1 MPVVASVVSP
11 TSCCSINLPQAS
23 LINMAFRI
31 VAVFS
36 VLVVLAQGSQ
46 LPSAGQVSAVGSRNS
61 GVASSGYGGISAA
74 SPGRYRPVSGL
85 QPQRPVT
92 AHGSVVPAPAAA
104 TTRRVSGSRNPAL
117 PVAAPRQ
124 QASGSYQRAA
134 AGPAIAGRPRL
145 TAAPVSP
152 IRQPQVASG
161 NVHKNRNQKP
171 Y

>member
-1 MPVVASVVSP
+1 
-11 TSCCSINLPQAS
+11 
-23 LINMAFRI
+23 MAFRI
-31 VAVFS
+31 VAVLS
-36 VLVVLAQGSQ
+36 VLVVLAQGSP
-46 LPSAGQVSAVGSRNS
+46 LPSAGQVSTVGSRNS

-74 SPGRYRPVSGL
+74 SPGRYRPVSGSAGP

-92 AHGSVVPAPAAA
+92 AHGSVLPAPAAA

-161 NVHKNRNQKP
+161 SIQKNRHQKP

>member
-1 MPVVASVVSP
+1 
-11 TSCCSINLPQAS
+11 
-23 LINMAFRI
+23 MAFRI
-31 VAVFS
+31 VAVLS

-74 SPGRYRPVSGL
+74 SPGRYRPVIGSAGP

-92 AHGSVVPAPAAA
+92 AHGSVLPAPAAA

-152 IRQPQVASG
+152 IRQPQAASG
-161 NVHKNRNQKP
+161 SIQKNRNQKP

>member
-1 MPVVASVVSP
+1 MTMLIVSV
-11 TSCCSINLPQAS
+11 L
-23 LINMAFRI
+23 
-31 VAVFS
+31 S
-36 VLVVLAQGSQ
+36 VLVVLARGSQ

-74 SPGRYRPVSGL
+74 SPGRYRPVLGSAVP
-85 QPQRPVT
+85 QPQRSVT
-92 AHGSVVPAPAAA
+92 AHGSVLPSPSVA

-117 PVAAPRQ
+117 SVAAPRQ

-134 AGPAIAGRPRL
+134 AGPGIAVRPRL